1 MAQLIREVF
10 SSGVRYNMALRELL
24 SDAFQNG
31 VRVQELEELRRSFR
45 TKKEDLTIEIS
56 KLQKRLAHH
65 TGTRGCGSSRIWLIF
80 ADP

>member
-56 KLQKRLAHH
+56 KLQKR
-65 TGTRGCGSSRIWLIF
+65 
-80 ADP
+80 